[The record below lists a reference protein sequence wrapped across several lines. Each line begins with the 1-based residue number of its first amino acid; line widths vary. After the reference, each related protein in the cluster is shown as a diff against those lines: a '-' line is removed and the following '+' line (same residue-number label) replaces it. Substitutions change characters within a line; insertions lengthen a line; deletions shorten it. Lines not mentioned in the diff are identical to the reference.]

1 MQLQL
6 RCMVNDYRGSADSMF
21 SPMRTNYYARQ
32 VSDFEINPDGK
43 EHAYTCPYC
52 NKKMFIRVYPPEMMP
67 ESLKRSGLL
76 VSLVPLVF
84 GILSALLLWM
94 YAFYLGIIVSIFLVL
109 FGISRFIEYIRYVD
123 KKYSIEWKN
132 EDGSSVQGHIELSGN
147 YVYVNSP

>member
-1 MQLQL
+1 
-6 RCMVNDYRGSADSMF
+6 
-21 SPMRTNYYARQ
+21 
-32 VSDFEINPDGK
+32 
-43 EHAYTCPYC
+43 
-52 NKKMFIRVYPPEMMP
+52 MFIRVYPPEMMP

-84 GILSALLLWM
+84 GILSAWLLWM